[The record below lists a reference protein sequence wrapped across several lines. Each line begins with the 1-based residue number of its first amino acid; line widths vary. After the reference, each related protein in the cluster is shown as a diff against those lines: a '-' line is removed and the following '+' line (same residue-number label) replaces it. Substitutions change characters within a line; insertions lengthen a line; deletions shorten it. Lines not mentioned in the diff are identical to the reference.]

1 MGMWKRYGE
10 WRSSCVLEEEWVCVY
25 RLVLWSISKVTLL
38 PSPFHIQS
46 HTSCFTPFPFP
57 FPAPLLLSQQ
67 LKDILNGICGNSH
80 TSTLQPAGNLHQFE
94 QVYVC
99 DDKQSEFLFLNF
111 VICIRRI
118 PYHLCPSPFH
128 LPSIHT
134 TAVSFSLLYHSFN
147 LSEQD
152 EDLRVWMSLNES
164 DSNPILALQ
173 PEEEKEW

>member
-1 MGMWKRYGE
+1 MWKRYGE

-99 DDKQSEFLFLNF
+99 DDKQSEYLFFEFCYMLFPHPLSSLPLPLPPPLNPYHCRLFLTF
-111 VICIRRI
+111 V
-118 PYHLCPSPFH
+118 PF
-128 LPSIHT
+128 
-134 TAVSFSLLYHSFN
+134 
-147 LSEQD
+147 
-152 EDLRVWMSLNES
+152 
-164 DSNPILALQ
+164 LQ
-173 PEEEKEW
+173 PFRTR